1 MPVLHPQI
9 DAPVSPAAPP
19 ADDAPHTSLLADYLE
34 LFKVRVTTMIVI
46 TGAAG
51 FCLGEMRSGIS
62 TFNFG
67 LIHAISGIAIVS
79 SGASALNQ
87 VLERRIDRLMH
98 RTMNRPLAAGR
109 FSLAHG
115 LFMGFATIFLG
126 SFWLAMMNPLTGLLT
141 LLTAIFYVAIYTPLK
156 RITTLATFFGAF
168 PGAMPP
174 LLGWTA
180 ARGMIEW
187 PAVAL
192 FAILF
197 VWQFPHFMAIGWMH
211 REEYGRAGIKVLPVT
226 EPDGRSTVIEALAY
240 AVLMIPVSL
249 TPFYL
254 HMTGWPYAVAAV
266 LLSAAYLYYTIRFAR
281 ITTAP
286 PAESL
291 TIARTLLR
299 ASVIYLPLLLAAM
312 MANAKGRILL
322 LP

>member
-1 MPVLHPQI
+1 MPSVHAQI
-9 DAPVSPAAPP
+9 DESSAAPAAAVQP
-19 ADDAPHTSLLADYLE
+19 SLFADYVE
-34 LFKVRVTTMIVI
+34 LFKLRVTAMIVI

-51 FCLGEMRSGIS
+51 FCLGSLRSGIS
-62 TFNFG
+62 TFNSG
-67 LIHAISGIAIVS
+67 LLHALSGIAIVS
-79 SGASALNQ
+79 CGASALNQ
-87 VLERRIDRLMH
+87 VLERHIDALMH
-98 RTMNRPLAAGR
+98 RTRNRPLAAGR

-115 LFMGFATIFLG
+115 LVMGFATIIFG
-126 SFWLAMMNPLTGLLT
+126 SLWLALMNPLTGLLT
-141 LLTAIFYVAIYTPLK
+141 LLTAIGYVAIYTPLK
-156 RITTLATFFGAF
+156 RITTLNTFIGAF

-211 REEYGRAGIKVLPVT
+211 RDDYARAGIKVLPVT
-226 EPDGRSTVIEALAY
+226 EPDGRSTVVEALVY
-240 AVLMIPVSL
+240 AIIMIPVSL
-249 TPFYL
+249 LPVYL
-254 HMTGWPYAVAAV
+254 HVTGWPYGAAAI
-266 LLSAAYLYYTIRFAR
+266 LLGCGYLWFTIRFAH

-291 TIARTLLR
+291 AIARLLLR
-299 ASVIYLPLLLAAM
+299 ASIIYLPLLLACM
-312 MANAKGRILL
+312 MADANGRILL